1 MSPSWGLITAS
12 TEPVFIEQDNDHL
25 GAMLRPCT
33 IIVLTGKR
41 KAPLTEGYTG
51 RGILLWAAPSLAAA
65 RVIKAFQG
73 RVGATAVCTWKEFL
87 CYSSRI

>member
-1 MSPSWGLITAS
+1 MSPSWGLIMAS
-12 TEPVFIEQDNDHL
+12 TEPVFTEQDNDHL
-25 GAMLRPCT
+25 GAMLRPWT
-33 IIVLTGKR
+33 IIVLMGQR

-65 RVIKAFQG
+65 RIIKAFQG